1 MVRTHPRLLTA
12 FLLLSGSSL
21 DFARQDQEQGTKGG
35 LEPGAEVFLHGP
47 GVDKGSEWE
56 GNGTVNG
63 RLLKDLLKG
72 VALVTTLQRH
82 TVREGSEVL

>member
-12 FLLLSGSSL
+12 LLLLSGSSL
-21 DFARQDQEQGTKGG
+21 DFARQDQGTKGG

-63 RLLKDLLKG
+63 RILKDLLKV

-82 TVREGSEVL
+82 TIREGSEVF